1 MTHIASSI
9 LVVGLLLLAYVAW
22 DDLKHRRARLLAT
35 KRAGKSGSALPLPP
49 R

>member
-22 DDLKHRRARLLAT
+22 DDLKHRRARIPAT
-35 KRAGKSGSALPLPP
+35 KRAGRSGSGFPLPP